1 MAEFHF
7 LSPMRTF
14 TFCQNSEEDESRSTD
29 LGGGETQINIQPSSG
44 GGGGA
49 EGGSSSGGDGA
60 EGGSRTKPRGRP
72 LGSKNKPKLPITITR
87 DNENAMIPRILKVAA
102 GCDIG
107 ESVLDFVQRTQMGLC
122 VTSGSGTVASV
133 ILRRAIV
140 PGFIECSGELL
151 SMSGMYLPVPSSSS
165 WSGGLT
171 ISLAVAGSQG
181 KVVGGS
187 VMGEFI
193 AAGPV
198 TIIAASFTNP
208 QYHRMP
214 AEVDEENAANTQLQ
228 LQGNQGAMAAST
240 VDGSAPQNDS
250 GSRMAIYSNP
260 INNQLPSHAPAW
272 ATSARPPY

>member
-1 MAEFHF
+1 M
-7 LSPMRTF
+7 
-14 TFCQNSEEDESRSTD
+14 
-29 LGGGETQINIQPSSG
+29 
-44 GGGGA
+44 
-49 EGGSSSGGDGA
+49 
-60 EGGSRTKPRGRP
+60 
-72 LGSKNKPKLPITITR
+72 LPISITR
-87 DNENAMIPRILKVAA
+87 DKENAMIPRILKVAA

-133 ILRRAIV
+133 ILQRAIV
-140 PGFIECSGELL
+140 PGFIKCRGELL

-198 TIIAASFTNP
+198 TMIAASFTNP

-214 AEVDEENAANTQLQ
+214 AEVDEENAANIQLQLQ
-228 LQGNQGAMAAST
+228 LQGNQVAMAASAST
-240 VDGSAPQNDS
+240 GHGSAPQND
-250 GSRMAIYSNP
+250 
-260 INNQLPSHAPAW
+260 
-272 ATSARPPY
+272 

>member
-1 MAEFHF
+1 
-7 LSPMRTF
+7 MRTF
-14 TFCQNSEEDESRSTD
+14 TFCQKSEEDESRSTD

-44 GGGGA
+44 GGDGA

-87 DNENAMIPRILKVAA
+87 DNENAMIPRILEVAA

-133 ILRRAIV
+133 ILQRAIV
-140 PGFIECSGELL
+140 PGFIKCRGELL

-165 WSGGLT
+165 WTGGLT

-187 VMGEFI
+187 VMGDFI

-214 AEVDEENAANTQLQ
+214 AEVD
-228 LQGNQGAMAAST
+228 
-240 VDGSAPQNDS
+240 
-250 GSRMAIYSNP
+250 
-260 INNQLPSHAPAW
+260 
-272 ATSARPPY
+272 